1 MIKELIQFTEQA
13 QKDLGQIGV
22 QPKEGLYIQLRLENQ
37 DGHWSLDVSK
47 KQTAFFS
54 KKKKD
59 WMGDAILKKANDVLQ
74 SSWMV
79 NTNKCF
85 DLPTKA
91 VHSCSP
97 YVVAFKKDSLDTKQ
111 GKVSLANRL
120 DGYFLKAKE
129 LLGDDDGEKNRLDIF
144 KNTLNAEDKLSTL
157 LLSVDGFSEMKETE
171 YIVVFLDEEIGK
183 YQKCHERYLRDK
195 LFNTNDY
202 PNPNLEGEPMGTSD
216 FFNGFNSKKSFLLH
230 KTAWFD
236 IPGRVTATEAKA
248 LFDFKDLLFGRRVFP
263 NPLPIFIYDN
273 EGKNPRNGFKPSIQL
288 FKEGAEQEQR
298 VGFAE
303 MMGILHSKEVE
314 LANFYLLNHGGIG
327 EIRDFDFVSQ
337 FKYKLDWQVEDLFE
351 IGYAPKITNVFQA
364 QQDLMVE
371 MFSNALITRTKAGDY
386 IFKYFED
393 IDPTYCKSA
402 AMHLLAM
409 KYRRAFYDF
418 IYKSRHEGVTQGM
431 FEDIL
436 LTGILEDIRLDQYK
450 DKKNSEHFNIRRKM
464 NILFNLHAHFQPH
477 KENNLFMA
485 NQTIELRGFV
495 EKLAREEVNISQDH
509 EYAFAAGQVIQYIF
523 KKSKSG
529 DRSYKRLEPFLQQTD
544 PIQFRLAIERIFN
557 TYKHELYSKKF
568 QHPFAEVM
576 GYLPDGNLRELRPL
590 VLSGFFSKN
599 LLKADPKIDPAEVVS
614 EDEIDN

>member
-13 QKDLGQIGV
+13 RKDLGQIGV
-22 QPKEGLYIQLRLENQ
+22 QPKEGLYIQLRLENE

-54 KKKKD
+54 GKKQD
-59 WMGDAILKKANDVLQ
+59 WMNDAVLRKANTILQ

-97 YVVAFKKDSLDTKQ
+97 YVVAFKKDSLETQ
-111 GKVSLANRL
+111 PGKVSLANRL

-129 LLGDDDGEKNRLDIF
+129 LLADDDGEKNRLDVF
-144 KNTLNAEDKLSTL
+144 KNTLNADDKLLSL
-157 LLSVDGFSEMKETE
+157 LHTVEGFSEVKEKE
-171 YIVVFLDEEIGK
+171 YIVIFLDEDLEK
-183 YQKCHERYLRDK
+183 YHKCHERYLRDK

-202 PNPNLEGEPMGTSD
+202 PNSNPEGEPMGTSD
-216 FFNGFNSKKSFLLH
+216 FFNGFNSKKPFLLH

-273 EGKNPRNGFKPSIQL
+273 EGKNPRNGFRPSIQL
-288 FKEGAEQEQR
+288 FKEDADREQR

-303 MMGILHSKEVE
+303 MMGILHAKDIE
-314 LANFYLLNHGGIG
+314 LANFYLLNHGGVG

-337 FKYKLDWQVEDLFE
+337 FKYEVNWQVEDLFE
-351 IGYAPKITNVFQA
+351 VDYAPKITNVFQI

-371 MFSNALITRTKAGDY
+371 MFSNSLITRTKRGDLML
-386 IFKYFED
+386 KYFDDLE
-393 IDPTYCKSA
+393 PTYCKSA
-402 AMHLLAM
+402 AIYLLAM
-409 KYRRAFYDF
+409 KYRRTFYDF
-418 IYKSRHEGVTQGM
+418 IYKSRHEAISKVI
-431 FEDIL
+431 FEDIM
-436 LTGILEDIRLDQYK
+436 LTGILEDIRLDQFK
-450 DKKNSEHFNIRRKM
+450 NNKNSEYFNIRRKL
-464 NILFNLHAHFQPH
+464 NILFSLHTYFQPH
-477 KENNLFMA
+477 IENHFFMA
-485 NQTIELRGFV
+485 NQTIELRSFV
-495 EKLAREEVNISQDH
+495 EKLARAEVNISQDS

-523 KKSKSG
+523 RKSKSE

-544 PIQFRLAIERIFN
+544 PVQFRLAIERIFN

-590 VLSGFFSKN
+590 VLSGFFSQN
-599 LLKADPKIDPAEVVS
+599 LLKADPTELVT
-614 EDEIDN
+614 EDEGSEN